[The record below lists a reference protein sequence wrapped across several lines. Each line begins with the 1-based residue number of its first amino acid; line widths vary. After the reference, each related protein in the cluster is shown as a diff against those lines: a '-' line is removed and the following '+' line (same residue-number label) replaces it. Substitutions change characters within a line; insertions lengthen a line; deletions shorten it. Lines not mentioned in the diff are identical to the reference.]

1 MVLCC
6 RPATVK
12 VQKQFPNTLD
22 SQMTVDNGVVN
33 CKGSTC
39 ELKTCDQGFMKLK
52 TANGQSKKA
61 KCVSTKNNLKW
72 NKQLFQCRTCSNMD
86 PLVDNNDFKV
96 SCSFVK
102 KSGFQLKKCSFQ
114 CHNGEKVQPAGKK
127 KMTNLM
133 CKCKTTEADDQCH
146 WRKGSATFDLG
157 DEDDFSNWYCSN
169 EPTPPPTTTSST
181 STTTS
186 TTIGFNFDITPGNC
200 GLSKLQPR
208 L

>member
-1 MVLCC
+1 
-6 RPATVK
+6 
-12 VQKQFPNTLD
+12 
-22 SQMTVDNGVVN
+22 MTVDNGVVN

-52 TANGQSKKA
+52 TASGQSKKA

-86 PLVDNNDFKV
+86 PLVDNDDFKV

-186 TTIGFNFDITPGNC
+186 TTVGFNFDITPGNF
-200 GLSKLQPR
+200 GLPKLKCKSFKVYVNPI
-208 L
+208 LV